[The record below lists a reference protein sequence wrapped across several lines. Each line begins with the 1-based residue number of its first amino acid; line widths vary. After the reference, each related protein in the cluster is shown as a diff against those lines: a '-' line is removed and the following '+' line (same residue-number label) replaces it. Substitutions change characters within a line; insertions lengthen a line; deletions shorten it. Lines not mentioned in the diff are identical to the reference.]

1 MTSLKIWWTR
11 LPFWYFLKYFIY
23 YHIHAK
29 FPSQCLTGKWFMMG
43 DPFDSPGYLT
53 SKKPRLLRVNGWK
66 FIETSL
72 WMLVNNLH
80 STKMKFSVKDFLHL
94 LKKLLM
100 ENFMFCAV
108 FANEFV
114 NFISNMQSM
123 KNPKINVMLVNNE
136 YENLLQFKQTE
147 KKKLNLKRM
156 LVNKYK
162 L

>member
-1 MTSLKIWWTR
+1 
-11 LPFWYFLKYFIY
+11 
-23 YHIHAK
+23 
-29 FPSQCLTGKWFMMG
+29 
-43 DPFDSPGYLT
+43 
-53 SKKPRLLRVNGWK
+53 
-66 FIETSL
+66 
-72 WMLVNNLH
+72 
-80 STKMKFSVKDFLHL
+80 MKFSVKDFLHL

-123 KNPKINVMLVNNE
+123 KNPKINVMLVNNK